1 MRTLFLNKKYNNNI
15 DDIYLKDKNQEPKKW
30 SLFGIVGIYYFETY
44 LTLKGRL
51 VPEETAA
58 YYLKFTKQERAEN
71 APITR
76 SLTQNKIKEL
86 GFSENK
92 T

>member
-1 MRTLFLNKKYNNNI
+1 MRTLFLHKKYNKNI
-15 DDIYLKDKNQEPKKW
+15 DDIYLKDKNQEPKKC
-30 SLFGIVGIYYFETY
+30 SLFGIVRIYSFETY
-44 LTLKGRL
+44 LTLKVRL
-51 VPEETAA
+51 VPEETTA
-58 YYLKFTKQERAEN
+58 YYLKITKQERAEN